1 MREFIML
8 KGGTNGEAEDFVI
21 NIGEIAALIK
31 GYNQK
36 GEGLDK
42 YSTLILIKGN
52 HWFGVHD
59 SLLGLL
65 GKLGKQTERSL
76 T

>member
-8 KGGTNGEAEDFVI
+8 KGGTNGETEDFAI
-21 NIGEIAALIK
+21 NIGEIAALTE
-31 GYNQK
+31 GFNQK
-36 GEGLDK
+36 GEGLDS

-59 SLLGLL
+59 SLLELL
-65 GKLGKQTERSL
+65 GKLGKQAERSL

>member
-8 KGGTNGEAEDFVI
+8 KGGTNGEAKDFVI

-36 GEGLDK
+36 GEGLDN
-42 YSTLILIKGN
+42 YSTLILLKGN

-59 SLLGLL
+59 DLFGLL